1 MNESDDIK
9 KRRKKQ
15 RESQPIKMIE
25 GEKASTH
32 HFPYS

>member
-1 MNESDDIK
+1 MILRKEK
-9 KRRKKQ
+9 KKQ

>member
-9 KRRKKQ
+9 KRRE
-15 RESQPIKMIE
+15 REPIKMIE